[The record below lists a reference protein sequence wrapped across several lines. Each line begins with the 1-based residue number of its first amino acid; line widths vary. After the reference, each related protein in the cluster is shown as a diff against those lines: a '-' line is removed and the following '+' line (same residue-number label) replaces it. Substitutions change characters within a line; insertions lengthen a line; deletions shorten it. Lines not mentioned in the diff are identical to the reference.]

1 MKSFYITLVALFF
14 SSTLLAQYEV
24 GSTTINFND
33 PDRNSRQVESKI
45 YYPANSAG
53 ADVMVAQGDFPV
65 ISFGHGFV
73 MSWDAYQNIWEEL
86 VPKGY
91 IMIFPNTEGS
101 FSPSHGD
108 FGLDLAF
115 CINKM
120 QDENTE
126 SSSMFFGHVTDKA
139 AIMGHSMGGGATFL
153 AAVNNS
159 NIETIVGLAPA
170 ETTPSAAAAAAN
182 VNVPVLVFHGSS
194 DGVTPADEHA
204 SLIYD
209 GLDSTVCRNFISI
222 TGGAHC
228 YYANSSFT
236 CDFGEGPS
244 SSGISITREQQQQT
258 MYDYLIKW
266 FDYKLKGN
274 CTGLSEFDNLLATDT
289 RVTYQDNCSDAAP
302 SNVVT
307 LVADTITATEI
318 GATYQWVDCDN
329 SNAPISGETA
339 RDFVPTINGN
349 YAVEV
354 TKGSCTVLSACVEI
368 TNLSTPTF
376 NEETVINIFPNP
388 NNGDFKVKINEQA
401 ALTIYDLMGKLVYN
415 RVIST
420 GINSI
425 QTKMSSGAYII
436 AIKAESGKYVNRKLI
451 IE

>member
-1 MKSFYITLVALFF
+1 M
-14 SSTLLAQYEV
+14 AQYEV
-24 GSTTINFND
+24 GSTTISFSD
-33 PDRNSRQVESKI
+33 PDRNGRQVESKI
-45 YYPANSAG
+45 YYPANTAG
-53 ADVMVAQGDFPV
+53 TDADVAQGDFPV

-120 QDENTE
+120 QSENSE
-126 SSSMFFGHVTDKA
+126 SSSMFFGHVTDKS

-153 AAVNNS
+153 AAANNA

-170 ETTPSAAAAAAN
+170 ETSPSAAAAAAN

-209 GLDSTVCRNFISI
+209 GLGADVCRNFISI

-236 CDFGEGPS
+236 CDLGEGTS
-244 SSGISITREQQQQT
+244 SSGISVTREEQQQT
-258 MYDYLIKW
+258 MYDYITKW

-274 CTGLSEFDNLLATDT
+274 CTGLSEFDALLASDSRITF
-289 RVTYQDNCSDAAP
+289 QDNCNDAAP
-302 SNVVT
+302 SNEITQNVDT
-307 LVADTITATEI
+307 LTAAEE
-318 GATYQWVDCDN
+318 GAIYQWVDCDN

-339 RDFVPTINGN
+339 RDFTATTNGN

-354 TKGSCTVLSACVEI
+354 TVGSCTVLSACVEI

-376 NEETVINIFPNP
+376 IEGTVINIFPNP
-388 NNGDFKVKINEQA
+388 TKGDFKVKINESGSLA
-401 ALTIYDLMGKLVYN
+401 IYDLMGKLVFD
-415 RVIST
+415 RMVST
-420 GINSI
+420 GINLI